1 MCFELDVIQRKI
13 KGVFE
18 RLPDKHLDSIE
29 IAGRALGEM
38 TVTESEISSFRRGLR
53 GLVRRALLADLGRH
67 WRWGR
72 RHFALPAKAE
82 SLRHEFHKQFH
93 EKPFF

>member
-1 MCFELDVIQRKI
+1 M
-13 KGVFE
+13 GVFKQH
-18 RLPDKHLDSIE
+18 PDKHLDSIE

-67 WRWGR
+67 WR
-72 RHFALPAKAE
+72 
-82 SLRHEFHKQFH
+82 
-93 EKPFF
+93 

>member
-67 WRWGR
+67 WR
-72 RHFALPAKAE
+72 
-82 SLRHEFHKQFH
+82 
-93 EKPFF
+93 